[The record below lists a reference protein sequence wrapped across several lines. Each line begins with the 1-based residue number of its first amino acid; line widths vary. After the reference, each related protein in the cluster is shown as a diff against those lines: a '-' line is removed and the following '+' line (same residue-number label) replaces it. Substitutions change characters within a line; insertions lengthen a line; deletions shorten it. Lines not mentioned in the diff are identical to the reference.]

1 MLTMDLVV
9 GMRHIALFGAL
20 TLACSA
26 AAQALSLSPAHL
38 SAAERLSCVLAD
50 DALGFMT
57 EAQFNE
63 RFDDAVRG
71 FDTKGVDIIYAK
83 ALGYV
88 DGLLFGARAGEEA
101 TARLQALSGSETCS
115 VQTAAKVGTAR
126 RVAL

>member
-1 MLTMDLVV
+1 MGIRQV
-9 GMRHIALFGAL
+9 ALASAL
-20 TLACSA
+20 TVMCAS

-38 SAAERLSCVLAD
+38 NAAERLSCVLAD
-50 DALGFMT
+50 DALGFIS
-57 EAQFNE
+57 ESQFNE

-71 FDTKGVDIIYAK
+71 FDNKGVDIIYAK

-101 TARLQALSGSETCS
+101 TQRLQALSGSDVCS
-115 VQTAAKVGTAR
+115 VQTASKVGTAR